1 MSAIQLDALIQLF
14 NQVQDIES
22 KLKQLQALNENQL
35 VDVTIA
41 ACLAN
46 CKVVEAL
53 KNHVKWSTE
62 SVKLN

>member
-1 MSAIQLDALIQLF
+1 MSAVQLNALAELF
-14 NQVQDIES
+14 NQVRDIES
-22 KLKQLQALNENQL
+22 KLKQLKELNDNHL

-53 KNHVKWSTE
+53 RKQAERTDEIVN
-62 SVKLN
+62 